1 MQQKP
6 VKTRA
11 WLTNY
16 CDNLRIFI
24 SVIMIQIVVVIY
36 SLSFFENSF
45 DFLHKF
51 SVLTLV
57 SQFIGLT
64 ILILLCKLKHFF
76 NSLNVVTGVIVLS
89 LFIVVVTSLMAQI
102 IGFLDFRLTF
112 GLFLNREEINYL
124 NFKLSLAYIII
135 FLALSRYFYIQDQ
148 WQKQIRKLSDARL
161 IALQARIKPH
171 FLFNTL
177 NSISSLIAIDS
188 NRAEKAIGDLS
199 GLMRRGFSN
208 KEKFICIEEE
218 LQWIEQY
225 LALEKLRLDSRLKY
239 SISCE
244 EELYKVE
251 IPVLCIQPLVENA
264 ILHGIQPL
272 ENGGLIDIQIF
283 KKDNQLMIRVI
294 NPYLKSASKKTQSNG
309 MALKNIKERLEL
321 YYGKKGFMKINDIDE
336 MFIVEIGLPL

>member
-24 SVIMIQIVVVIY
+24 SIIMIQIVVVIY
-36 SLSFFENSF
+36 SLSFLSF
-45 DFLHKF
+45 SLDFLQRF
-51 SVLTLV
+51 SILSLVAQLIGITL
-57 SQFIGLT
+57 
-64 ILILLCKLKHFF
+64 LILLCKLKTFLNSF
-76 NSLNVVTGVIVLS
+76 NIVAG
-89 LFIVVVTSLMAQI
+89 VVVLVLMI
-102 IGFLDFRLTF
+102 IVITTLLSQVFGLLDFELTY
-112 GLFLNREEINYL
+112 GLLISNKDINYL
-124 NFKLSLAYIII
+124 NLKLSIAFIVI
-135 FLALSRYFYIQDQ
+135 FLALCRYFYIQDQ
-148 WQKQIRKLSDARL
+148 WQKQTHKLSDARL

-283 KKDNQLMIRVI
+283 TKEKQLVI
-294 NPYLKSASKKTQSNG
+294 QVKNPYSKSASKKSQSNG
-309 MALKNIKERLEL
+309 MALKNIK
-321 YYGKKGFMKINDIDE
+321 
-336 MFIVEIGLPL
+336 